1 VQGNQT
7 AERHRLSIR
16 DVSGR
21 ELRPVR
27 GADANL
33 SGRGMLAQQSLRI
46 RLRLPRYWRRHE
58 TLPGAGNLF
67 RCRRL
72 HGGQLWIRLHLRQ
85 SRGAQVRLRFGGG
98 VSHVDLYVEHRLRIR
113 LRLRRGWQRRPVCL
127 KSASLVTAPARTRI
141 PRTPGRVPG
150 VRLFAGKEDISQSS
164 AFPAHAI
171 TQQGNRAGR
180 ETLRKG
186 CRAAAPSRPRGRCY
200 RAVAASRS
208 MVGPRV
214 PLPSPRAGRGQRHLL
229 LDHFVV
235 AAAERRDALPRL
247 RTTSAVAEA
256 TYLSRRLVA
265 RLSKG

>member
-1 VQGNQT
+1 MPGTARRAAVDPAAPASIPGGASPAALRWRGVPRGSVRRTQT
-7 AERHRLSIR
+7 ADPTASA
-16 DVSGR
+16 SG
-21 ELRPVR
+21 
-27 GADANL
+27 
-33 SGRGMLAQQSLRI
+33 LAT
-46 RLRLPRYWRRHE
+46 P
-58 TLPGAGNLF
+58 P
-67 RCRRL
+67 
-72 HGGQLWIRLHLRQ
+72 
-85 SRGAQVRLRFGGG
+85 G
-98 VSHVDLYVEHRLRIR
+98 VSQECEPRN
-113 LRLRRGWQRRPVCL
+113 RPGTHAH
-127 KSASLVTAPARTRI
+127 SAHPWEGSGGA
-141 PRTPGRVPG
+141 
-150 VRLFAGKEDISQSS
+150 RLFAGNEDISQSS